1 MRRLVVKV
9 SVEVGLKPG
18 VLDPEA
24 VTIERSL
31 QHLGYDGVSGVRKTR
46 VFTFDLAMTDRAA
59 AETAVKAMCEKL
71 LANPVIESYRFELK
85 E

>member
-1 MRRLVVKV
+1 MKV
-9 SVEVGLKPG
+9 SVEVGLKQG

-31 QHLGYDGVSGVRKTR
+31 LHLGFEGVSGLRKTR
-46 VFTFDLAMTDRAA
+46 VFTFDLDAGDRAA
-59 AETAVKAMCEKL
+59 AEAAVRAMCEKL
-71 LANPVIESYRFELK
+71 LANPVIESYRFQVE

>member
-1 MRRLVVKV
+1 MKV
-9 SVEVGLKPG
+9 SVEVGLKQG

-31 QHLGYDGVSGVRKTR
+31 LHLGFEGVSGMRKTR
-46 VFTFDLAMTDRAA
+46 VFKFDLAVSDRGA
-59 AETAVKAMCEKL
+59 AEAAVKAMCEKL
-71 LANPVIESYRFELK
+71 LANPVIENYRYRLE

>member
-1 MRRLVVKV
+1 MKV
-9 SVEVGLKPG
+9 SVEVGLKQG

-31 QHLGYDGVSGVRKTR
+31 LHLGFEGVSGLRKTR
-46 VFTFDLAMTDRAA
+46 VFTFDLAAADRAA
-59 AETAVKAMCEKL
+59 AEAQTRAMCEKL
-71 LANPVIESYRFELK
+71 LANPVIESYRFKVE